1 MQATTYISLEDSVLS
16 EVGQKQKGGCCVVCI
31 RSQNGQIQ
39 RDRKL
44 KGSCQGSCGRDS
56 RQFVFSSY
64 NSSNKHETMSPYLML
79 LILKNVEV
87 ANAVYILHTLKN
99 SIIAYDK
106 LAEDKS

>member
-1 MQATTYISLEDSVLS
+1 M
-16 EVGQKQKGGCCVVCI
+16 
-31 RSQNGQIQ
+31 
-39 RDRKL
+39 
-44 KGSCQGSCGRDS
+44 
-56 RQFVFSSY
+56 FSGY

-99 SIIAYDK
+99 IIIAYDK